1 MRLAAHGLRME
12 LPAGWDARIFRPAG
26 GEPTLHAA
34 SFALP
39 ARDGDFGS
47 RATELMPSGGVFLA
61 VTAYAAD
68 DHLRPGQGLFG
79 ARGVPALK
87 QADFRH
93 DQLVVQAPGRLGVQR
108 FFTLGDHPLCAY
120 AVVRDRPR
128 EHALAHLNAA
138 LRSLRAG

>member
-1 MRLAAHGLRME
+1 MRLAAPGLRMD
-12 LPAGWDARIFRPAG
+12 LPAGWDGRIFRHAE

-47 RATELMPSGGVFLA
+47 RATEIMPSGGVFLA
-61 VTAYAAD
+61 VTGYAVD
-68 DHLRPGQGLFG
+68 DHLQPGHGLF
-79 ARGVPALK
+79 AHHGVPALK

-108 FFTLGDHPLCAY
+108 FFTLGEHPLCVY

-128 EHALAHLNAA
+128 EHGLAQLNAA
-138 LRSLRAG
+138 LRSLRVG